1 MNVAWATH
9 YNVNLSSFPPPHY
22 EAWQDRLDEM
32 MLFLIYILQTDI
44 RSAAFIFLAFWLRK
58 HVEAISTMG
67 AMGVTFIF

>member
-9 YNVNLSSFPPPHY
+9 YNVKPVKLPTLTLQT
-22 EAWQDRLDEM
+22 WQDRLDEM